1 MKEFKL
7 LFLLL
12 VTLCSFLTTASAQWL
27 ETTIPV
33 GTWPWALVW
42 NSQNNKVY
50 CANYASNNV
59 MVSDGRDQFSHYNDI
74 GLVHWSGNSIQ
85 NQVYVAHLLSDT
97 VRDKGFDYFW
107 D

>member
-42 NSQNNKVY
+42 KLDSE
-50 CANYASNNV
+50 S
-59 MVSDGRDQFSHYNDI
+59 
-74 GLVHWSGNSIQ
+74 GLCSAFI
-85 NQVYVAHLLSDT
+85 
-97 VRDKGFDYFW
+97 K
-107 D
+107 